1 MIVRRQH
8 GANPRNLGPEM
19 LHTAARVEDRF
30 QGWLGARVERR
41 GWKPTVIAYD
51 SYGSEASLRVLARV
65 VLTKTGQPAA
75 DTDASIRGWRSF
87 GSVPLANAAAW
98 VRVDGV
104 EHMVTAD
111 RGGVIDA
118 IIPGDFRPGQVEIR
132 MWTDG
137 SLVDTA
143 TATIV
148 GADQTFGIISD
159 IDDTVMVTALPRP
172 FLAAW
177 HTFVLDEHARSPVA
191 GMSVL
196 YDRLVYMRP
205 NSPIIYLSTGAWAV
219 APTLKRFL
227 SRNLYPSGPLLLTD
241 WGPTATR
248 AFRSGQEHKRLQ
260 LETLARQ
267 YPQIK
272 WLLIGDD
279 GQHDEEIYGEFVEN
293 HPDNVAAVAI
303 RQLTAGE
310 AVWAGG
316 RSKRGGRGQGVP
328 WVYASDGAGL
338 ASKLTE
344 RGIFSVF

>member
-1 MIVRRQH
+1 
-8 GANPRNLGPEM
+8 M
-19 LHTAARVEDRF
+19 LHTAARFEDKWHAWAGEKVR
-30 QGWLGARVERR
+30 AR
-41 GWKPTVIAYD
+41 GWKRTVIAYD
-51 SYGSEASLRVLARV
+51 SYGSETSVRVLARI

-75 DTDASIRGWRSF
+75 DTEASIRGFRSF
-87 GSVPLANAAAW
+87 GNVPLPGETAW
-98 VRVDGV
+98 VRIAGA

-111 RGGVIDA
+111 RGGIVDA
-118 IIPGDFRPGQVEIR
+118 IIPGDFRPGKLDIQ
-132 MWTDG
+132 MWTEG
-137 SLVDTA
+137 SRVDTA
-143 TATIV
+143 TVHIV
-148 GADQTFGIISD
+148 GADQQFGIISD

-205 NSPIIYLSTGAWAV
+205 NSPIIYLSTGAWNT

-227 SRNLYPSGPLLLTD
+227 SRNLYPDGPLLLTD

-248 AFRSGQEHKRLQ
+248 MFRSGQEHKRIQ
-260 LETLARQ
+260 LERLAREF
-267 YPQIK
+267 PQIK

-279 GQHDEEIYGEFVEN
+279 GQHDEELYGEFVEN

-303 RQLTAGE
+303 RQLTVGE

-316 RSKRGGRGQGVP
+316 RSKKSGRGQGVP
-328 WVYASDGAGL
+328 WVYANDGAGL

-344 RGIFSVF
+344 RGIVSGF